1 MNQAASKQQQISN
14 VNELVAAAA
23 VDSDFYARTFF
34 PKTAKQRAPVFHG
47 EMWDTLERPENRLVA
62 IEAFRGSAK
71 TSILRL
77 FTSKRIAYGISN
89 TILFISDTEGH
100 AVKSVEWLMKAVK
113 YNYYWAETF
122 KLRQGGKWTGNE
134 LEIIHGVEEYPIR
147 VIGLGVTGQV
157 RGINV
162 DDYRPDFIVLDD
174 PENDENVLT
183 HEGRNKLMGLVAGAI
198 LRSLA
203 PSTENP
209 SAMMAVL
216 QTPLHRDD
224 LIEALRHDPSWVSR
238 RYSCFDDSGTSR
250 WPERYPT
257 DDLLQEKQ
265 SYIGRNQLSVWMREM
280 ECKVVSAETC
290 AFRADWLMF
299 WDILPDD
306 CTYYM
311 AIDPAS
317 SDAKTADFQAMVV
330 VGIRP
335 GGRDV
340 YLAEYT
346 NTRGEMPDELA
357 QNFVRMWLH
366 YRPLRV
372 IVETRSYQKILKWY
386 LETVKK
392 RHGIPA
398 YITEYPPKTGGRNG
412 ANRDTRSKGDRIRQ
426 ALTERAASRQF
437 WVNRSHTEFI
447 GQFSDYPSVSHDDL
461 LDAFAMA
468 MTAIDPLL
476 MGGTAGM
483 PMSITKP
490 LPDNWRSAP

>member
-1 MNQAASKQQQISN
+1 VEIARQQQISN
-14 VNELVAAAA
+14 VNELIAAAA
-23 VDSDFYARTFF
+23 VDSDFYSRTFF
-34 PKTAKQRAPVFHG
+34 PKTAKQRAPRFHG
-47 EMWDTLERPENRLVA
+47 ELWDTLERPEHRLVA
-62 IEAFRGSAK
+62 VEAYRGSAK

-77 FTSKRIAYGISN
+77 FTSKRIAYGVSN

-122 KLRQGGKWTGNE
+122 KLRQGGKWTSGE

-183 HEGRNKLMGLVAGAI
+183 SEGRNKLMGLVAGAI

-224 LIEALRHDPSWVSR
+224 LIESLRHDPSWVSR
-238 RYSCFDDSGTSR
+238 RYSCFDDGGLSR

-257 DDLLQEKQ
+257 DALLDEKR
-265 SYIGRNQLSVWMREM
+265 SYISRNQLSVWMREM
-280 ECKVVSAETC
+280 ECKVVSPETC
-290 AFRADWLMF
+290 AFRAEWLMF

-306 CTYYM
+306 AIYYM

-317 SDAKTADFQAMVV
+317 SDAKTADFQALVV
-330 VGIRP
+330 VGVR
-335 GGRDV
+335 GRDV
-340 YLAEYT
+340 FLADYT

-357 QNFVRMWLH
+357 QSFVRMWLH
-366 YRPLRV
+366 YRPVRV
-372 IVETRSYQKILKWY
+372 IVETTSYQRVLKWY

-392 RHGIPA
+392 KHGIPA
-398 YITEYPPKTGGRNG
+398 YITEYPPKVRGRNG
-412 ANRDTRSKGDRIRQ
+412 TGRDRRKKGDRIRQ
-426 ALTERAASRQF
+426 ALLERAANRQL

-447 GQFSDYPSVSHDDL
+447 EQFSDYPDVSHDDL

-476 MGGTAGM
+476 MGN
-483 PMSITKP
+483 SIDLSHSTTEP
-490 LPDNWRSAP
+490 LPGTWRSAP